1 MQRRSFLGC
10 AAPAVLSAQRPQR
23 NLVFILTDDHR
34 FDMLGCLGHPWL
46 KTPHLDRLARGG
58 VLFENAFVTTSLCS
72 PSRAT
77 ILTGQYAHAHGVFDN
92 TRPFAP
98 GAVTFPSLLQR
109 NGYRTGYIGKWHM
122 GGGSDEAQPGFDR
135 WVSFRGQGVYT
146 DPEMNFDGV
155 RRKMRGYM
163 TDILTEES
171 LRFIG
176 ESSARPF
183 CLYLAHKGVHAEF
196 VPADR
201 HRDLYSGEA
210 IPYPKSMANTERNYA
225 GKPDWLRRARESCL
239 GVDGMYNRRIG
250 FDDAYRGYCRTLA
263 SVDDSVGRVLDTLAA
278 RGLLRDTL
286 IVYMGDNGFLWG
298 EHGLIDKRC
307 MYEPSI
313 RVPLIAHC
321 PTLFAGARRVAEMA
335 LNIDIF
341 PTLLD
346 AAGIEPPPHVHGR
359 SLLGP
364 ARGSVRDWRTEF
376 LYEYAWER
384 SFPQIPTVRGLRTQ
398 QYSYAQYHG
407 VWDVDELYDI
417 QADPAQM
424 NNLLA
429 GVRATCECTSAHSLI
444 RDAGLK
450 RLVSDLNRRREAIL
464 VATGG

>member
-1 MQRRSFLGC
+1 
-10 AAPAVLSAQRPQR
+10 
-23 NLVFILTDDHR
+23 
-34 FDMLGCLGHPWL
+34 
-46 KTPHLDRLARGG
+46 
-58 VLFENAFVTTSLCS
+58 
-72 PSRAT
+72 
-77 ILTGQYAHAHGVFDN
+77 
-92 TRPFAP
+92 
-98 GAVTFPSLLQR
+98 
-109 NGYRTGYIGKWHM
+109 
-122 GGGSDEAQPGFDR
+122 
-135 WVSFRGQGVYT
+135 
-146 DPEMNFDGV
+146 
-155 RRKMRGYM
+155 
-163 TDILTEES
+163 
-171 LRFIG
+171 
-176 ESSARPF
+176 
-183 CLYLAHKGVHAEF
+183 
-196 VPADR
+196 
-201 HRDLYSGEA
+201 
-210 IPYPKSMANTERNYA
+210 MANTEANYQ

-263 SVDDSVGRVLDTLAA
+263 AVDDSVGRVMDALSA
-278 RGLLRDTL
+278 RGLLDDTL
-286 IVYMGDNGFLWG
+286 VVYMGDNGFLWG

-321 PTLFAGARRVAEMA
+321 PALFAGGRRVAGMA

-346 AAGIEPPPHVHGR
+346 AAGMESPPHAHGR

-364 ARGSVRDWRTEF
+364 ARGIVRDWRTEF

-429 GVRATCECTSAHSLI
+429 GVRATRECTSAHNLI
-444 RDAGLK
+444 KNADLK

-464 VATGG
+464 AATGG